1 MASKFETFKTL
12 HKGDKLFILPNAWD
26 AQSAIIFE
34 ESNYSAV
41 GTSSS
46 AVAAALGYKDG
57 ENMSFSEYLFVIQRI
72 AASVKIP
79 VTIDLEMGYGKSA
92 EAIYSNLQRLIE
104 AGIVG
109 INIED
114 STIDNGTRSLKD
126 AKDFTKMIER
136 LKTQLTNAHESLFVN
151 VRCDT
156 FILNVKDALAETTQ
170 RLKLY
175 ESAGADGIFLPC
187 ISKEDDIQ
195 KAVSTTK
202 LPLNVM
208 VIPGLSSLEK
218 LSELGVKRLSM
229 GPFLHGATYNK
240 AKEMAKDVIESNSVK
255 SIL

>member
-1 MASKFETFKTL
+1 MASKFETFKKL
-12 HKGDKLFILPNAWD
+12 HSGSKLFILPNAWD

-34 ESNYSAV
+34 ESNYPAV
-41 GTSSS
+41 ATSSS

-72 AASVKIP
+72 AASVKVP
-79 VTIDLEMGYGKSA
+79 VTIDLEMGYGKSV

-104 AGIVG
+104 AGVVG

-114 STIDNGTRSLKD
+114 STISNGTRSLKD
-126 AKDFTKMIER
+126 AKDFAKMLER
-136 LKTQLTNAHESLFVN
+136 LKTQLVNAHESLFIN
-151 VRCDT
+151 LRCDT
-156 FILNVKDALAETTQ
+156 FILNVPDAVKETTE

-187 ISKEDDIQ
+187 ISKEEDIQ
-195 KAVSTTK
+195 AAVATTK

-208 VIPGLSSLEK
+208 VIPGLPSLEK
-218 LSELGVKRLSM
+218 MSELGVKRLSM
-229 GPFLHGATYNK
+229 GPFLHGATYKK
-240 AKEMAKDVIESNSVK
+240 AKELAKEVIESNSVK